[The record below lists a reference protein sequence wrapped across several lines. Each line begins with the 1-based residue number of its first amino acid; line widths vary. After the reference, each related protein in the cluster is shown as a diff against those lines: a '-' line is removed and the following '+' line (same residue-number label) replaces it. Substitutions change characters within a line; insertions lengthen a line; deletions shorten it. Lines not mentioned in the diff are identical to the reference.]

1 MRLDAHH
8 DDTDKSPSQQTD
20 PRGAQRILAR
30 ETWTQTAQRGDVVLV
45 PFPFTD
51 LTRQKARP
59 AVVISSERFN
69 ASSADVVLVAISSRL
84 PASPNDTDLI
94 MRHSST
100 GFQATGLRVS
110 SVIRTTKLVTL
121 QQSLIYTTL
130 GKLDSRM
137 IGEVDGRLARAVGLQ
152 TLSDALRARQAAEAR
167 VETLTARVND
177 LEERLTKSQP
187 STLP

>member
-1 MRLDAHH
+1 MTL
-8 DDTDKSPSQQTD
+8 
-20 PRGAQRILAR
+20 
-30 ETWTQTAQRGDVVLV
+30 QRGDVVLV

-69 ASSADVVLVAISSRL
+69 ASSAD
-84 PASPNDTDLI
+84 
-94 MRHSST
+94 
-100 GFQATGLRVS
+100 
-110 SVIRTTKLVTL
+110 
-121 QQSLIYTTL
+121 
-130 GKLDSRM
+130 
-137 IGEVDGRLARAVGLQ
+137 
-152 TLSDALRARQAAEAR
+152 EAQ

>member
-1 MRLDAHH
+1 MTL
-8 DDTDKSPSQQTD
+8 
-20 PRGAQRILAR
+20 
-30 ETWTQTAQRGDVVLV
+30 QRGDVVLV

-51 LTRQKARP
+51 LMRQKARP

-84 PASPNDTDLI
+84 PASPNDTDFILQ
-94 MRHSST
+94 HGST

-130 GKLDSRM
+130 GKLDSRL
-137 IGEVDGRLARAVGLQ
+137 IDELDGRLARAVGLQ
-152 TLSDALRARQAAEAR
+152 ALGDEI
-167 VETLTARVND
+167 TA
-177 LEERLTKSQP
+177 P